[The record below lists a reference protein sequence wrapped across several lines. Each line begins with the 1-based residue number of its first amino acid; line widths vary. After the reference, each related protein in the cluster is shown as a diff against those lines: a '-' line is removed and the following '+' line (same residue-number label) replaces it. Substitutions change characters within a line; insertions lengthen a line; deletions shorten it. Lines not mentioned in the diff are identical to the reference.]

1 MVKKSLSLI
10 YRIAKWLVIVSVLL
24 MLVVALIIQFYVFP
38 HIDEY
43 KNKIADF
50 ASTVAKQ
57 KVEIGNIKADWIGF
71 NPHLS
76 VSNINIFDAE
86 NRPAL
91 QLNNTDVSFSWLS
104 VLKLEPHLAD
114 LTIRAPELTIRRN
127 AQGDIFIAGINAK
140 GQSKPDA
147 PNWLLRQSQ
156 FKIEHAKVV
165 WLDEM
170 RNAPPLSLNDLNL
183 QVKSPPWASIIKN
196 HRIHFSAQPS
206 VGTAQPIS
214 ISANIYGNDVSKLA
228 QWRGT
233 VEAKL
238 KEADLTAFKPWVDYP
253 ALTHP
258 MDLLEGHGSAEVSLQ
273 FGDHQLQ
280 SLNSQVSLN
289 HIKVQ
294 LRTHAEPV
302 QLSTLAGQFNW
313 ISTTNTRKLN
323 VENLSLTA
331 SNGLKLDNLTGGFSE
346 TNSGNRTL
354 NFKLNKIDLA
364 LIQPYLLQLPIE
376 AEPLKKLTALAPVGK
391 LNQLIFNWS
400 GNQTHT
406 DTYKISSSFNGLGL
420 TAYEK
425 IPGFS
430 NLTGS
435 ITANENEGKITLDA
449 HKATIDVKHIL
460 RWPIPA
466 DQLAGDITWQN
477 TSHNNISTHQIE
489 TSNLSITSP
498 HLAGTIN
505 ANYLIDGNKGGL
517 LDLKANFSR
526 ADAKFAPFYYP
537 TTLNENTV
545 HWLDTS
551 ILSGQGNDVQLIVK
565 GRLADFPFVNSQHQV
580 DPKLGLFRVTAKI
593 SKGHLKFAQNWPSI
607 EGLGLNLL
615 FEGTRMALNANT
627 GQILGNQIT
636 QCKTV
641 IAQLDADFPVLEING
656 EVSGA
661 AEHAIA
667 FVNKSPVAA
676 VTQGFTDDLKT
687 SGQGKLTL
695 GLKIPLHDVDATQI
709 NGLYQ
714 ISNGTMQA
722 ESIPTLTNING
733 VLNFTENSLSAKNI
747 NASAFGSAVI
757 VDLNTNHDKSVQVV
771 AKGTMNDAGIKQVI
785 GFATD
790 MPLLLNAA
798 NYFKGSTD
806 WVGNILI
813 QKPNININIQSN
825 LLGISSSLPAP
836 FNKAANEKLNLSID
850 KKQTNNSDTLAVTVG
865 NKLAINL
872 LSTGEKSALH
882 IERGS
887 IQFNNSANSINS
899 AELGNAKGIQVAGNL
914 DYLDGDA
921 WLAVLRAAT
930 HDSKTDNASLTASLP
945 LNKVAINI
953 NALDIVDK
961 RINELKISHN
971 TNKEGLRATVQSKEL
986 SGDLQWLSQGN
997 GKLIARLDHL
1007 IVPDNSPRT
1016 KPAKLDSTSG
1026 DAKALDTSYPALDI
1040 TANSFTVN
1048 KKNFGALELIASPQ
1062 GNNWNIEKLKL
1073 GMPDSTITASGQ
1085 WNNWVKQ
1092 GNNQANTFL
1101 NINWAIKNLGKT
1113 MQTIGYPDTI
1123 KGGEGSIS
1131 AQLQWPGSPHQFN
1144 PKLLNGDLQL
1154 DLKNGQVLKVQ
1165 PGVGRLLGLLSL
1177 QSLPRRLTLDFRDLF
1192 SNGFAFDSING
1203 TAKVSQGVMRSDDFA
1218 MSGPAA
1224 DVTIKGETN
1233 LQAETQHLKVKVLP
1247 HVSDSLS
1254 LAALAGGPVV
1264 GAVAFIAQKILKDPL
1279 NKIASSEY
1287 EIIGTWDNP
1296 QEVGAPK
1303 PTPDATKNSPLQNSK

>member
-1 MVKKSLSLI
+1 
-10 YRIAKWLVIVSVLL
+10 

-43 KNKIADF
+43 KNKIASF
-50 ASTVAKQ
+50 ASAVAKQ

-104 VLKLEPHLAD
+104 ILKFEPHLAD

-127 AQGDIFIAGINAK
+127 AQGEIFIAGMNAK

-170 RNAPPLSLNDLNL
+170 RNAPALSLNDLNL
-183 QVKSPPWASIIKN
+183 QVQSPPWASIIKN
-196 HRIHFSAQPS
+196 HRINFSAQPS
-206 VGTAQPIS
+206 VGTKQPIS
-214 ISANIYGNDVSKLA
+214 LYANIYGNDVSKLA
-228 QWRGT
+228 QWRGSL
-233 VEAKL
+233 EAKL
-238 KEADLTAFKPWVDYP
+238 KDADLTAFKPWLDYP

-258 MDLLEGHGSAEVSLQ
+258 MDLLEGHGSAEVNLQ

-280 SLNSQVSLN
+280 SLNSHVTLN
-289 HIKVQ
+289 RIKVQ
-294 LRTHAEPV
+294 LRTHAEPI

-313 ISTTNTRKLN
+313 ISTVNTRKLN
-323 VENLSLTA
+323 VESLSLTA
-331 SNGLKLDNLTGGFSE
+331 SNGLKIDNLTGGFSE
-346 TNSGNRTL
+346 TNSGNRAL

-376 AEPLKKLTALAPVGK
+376 AEPLQKLTALSPVGK
-391 LNQLIFNWS
+391 LDQLIFNWS

-406 DTYKISSSFNGLGL
+406 DTYQISSQFNGLGM

-435 ITANENEGKITLDA
+435 ISANENEGKITLDSS
-449 HKATIDVKHIL
+449 KALIDVKHIL

-466 DQLAGDITWQN
+466 DQLTGDIRWQN
-477 TSHNNISTHQIE
+477 KTNNNISTHQIE
-489 TSNLSITSP
+489 TSNLSISSP
-498 HLAGTIN
+498 HLAGTVN
-505 ANYLIDGNKGGL
+505 VNYLLDGNKGGL

-537 TTLNENTV
+537 TTLHEGTI
-545 HWLDTS
+545 HWLDNS
-551 ILSGQGNDVQLIVK
+551 ILAGQGSDVQLIVK
-565 GRLADFPFVNSQHQV
+565 GRMADFPFVNSQNKL
-580 DPKLGLFRVTAKI
+580 DPKLGLFRITAKI
-593 SKGHLKFAQNWPSI
+593 SKGSLKFAPNWPSI
-607 EGLGLNLL
+607 EGVGLNLL
-615 FEGTRMALNANT
+615 FEGKRMELNAHA
-627 GQILGNQIT
+627 GDILGNQII
-636 QCKTV
+636 QCKTA
-641 IAQLDADFPVLEING
+641 IAQLDADLPLLEING
-656 EVSGA
+656 EVSGP
-661 AEHAIA
+661 AENAIA
-667 FVNKSPVAA
+667 FVNKSPVVA
-676 VTQGFTDDLKT
+676 VAQGFTEDLKT
-687 SGQGKLTL
+687 SGQGKLSL
-695 GLKIPLHDVDATQI
+695 GLKIPLHDVEATKI
-709 NGLYQ
+709 NGVYQ
-714 ISNGTMQA
+714 ITNGSMQSD
-722 ESIPTLTNING
+722 SIPTLTNING
-733 VLNFTENSLSAKNI
+733 VLNFTENSLSAKNVS
-747 NASAFGSAVI
+747 ASAFGSPVM
-757 VDLNTNHDKSVQVV
+757 VDLNTSHDKSVQIL
-771 AKGTMNDAGIKQVI
+771 AKGTMNDSGIKQVI
-785 GFATD
+785 DFASD
-790 MPLLLNAA
+790 IPFLLNAA

-825 LLGISSSLPAP
+825 LVGISSSLPAP
-836 FNKAANEKLNLSID
+836 FNKAANEKLNLLID
-850 KKQTNNSDTLAVTVG
+850 KKQTNNTDTIAVAVG

-872 LSTGEKSALH
+872 LRTGEKSALQ
-882 IERGS
+882 IERGN

-899 AELGNAKGIQVAGNL
+899 SADFGNSKGIQIAGNL

-921 WLAVLRAAT
+921 WLDVLHTAPR
-930 HDSKTDNASLTASLP
+930 DEKTDATQSSVNLP
-945 LNKVAINI
+945 LSKIAINI
-953 NALDIVDK
+953 NDLDIFDK
-961 RINELKISHN
+961 RINDLKISHN
-971 TNKEGLRATVQSKEL
+971 TNKDGLRATVQSKEL
-986 SGDLQWLSQGN
+986 SGDLQWISQGN
-997 GKLIARLDHL
+997 GKLIAHLNHL

-1016 KPAKLDSTSG
+1016 KPAKSESASTDTKSLDS
-1026 DAKALDTSYPALDI
+1026 SYPALDI

-1085 WNNWVKQ
+1085 WNNWIKQ
-1092 GNNQANTFL
+1092 GNNQPNTFL
-1101 NINWAIKNLGKT
+1101 NINWSIKNLGKT
-1113 MQTIGYPDTI
+1113 MQTVGYPDTI
-1123 KGGEGSIS
+1123 KGGEGTIS
-1131 AQLQWPGSPHQFN
+1131 AQLHWPGSPHQFN

-1203 TAKVSQGVMRSDDFA
+1203 TAKISQGVMRSDDFA

-1287 EIIGTWDNP
+1287 DIVGTWDNP

-1303 PTPDATKNSPLQNSK
+1303 ATPDATKNSPLQNIK